1 MLSGNEKFY
10 TYRLHW
16 TSKTFRC
23 KRKRFYFSRNWAWWS
38 IINLSHI
45 QLETVKQILT
55 LRYSTNLHTLSPKLL
70 PENFRKKQINNN
82 TQEFVEKSIRE
93 KISQEISTNTGK
105 IGISLSSGIDSTL
118 VLALL
123 REEYPSSE
131 IESVSVKFSESVDET
146 NTSKKISEKFRTNH
160 HVLEIDNFLEEL
172 PKAISIVKQPF
183 WDLHWYYLVKKMKTL
198 TNIFFSGDGGDEL
211 FGGYT
216 FRYKKFLELTNENS
230 TRHEKVIAYLNCH
243 ERDWV
248 PDQEAVFDRSNQFN
262 WNNIYEILEPY
273 FDNTLPRLTQV
284 FLADYNG
291 KLIHNMQPLYKS
303 IHDYF
308 SIKNITPIQN
318 KELIQH
324 SCLLGNGQKYNPKSN
339 LGKIVLV
346 NILEKYNLKYLVS
359 PKKQGFSVNTTNLW
373 NSYGKKI
380 FLHFFDKSRL
390 IEDKIINSD
399 WIEKYISKNDLD
411 IRYVNKFLGI
421 FALEI
426 WYRLIIT
433 KEMND
438 NEKLQI

>member
-1 MLSGNEKFY
+1 MY
-10 TYRLHW
+10 
-16 TSKTFRC
+16 
-23 KRKRFYFSRNWAWWS
+23 
-38 IINLSHI
+38 
-45 QLETVKQILT
+45 
-55 LRYSTNLHTLSPKLL
+55 PKLL
-70 PENFRKKQINNN
+70 PENFHKKHVDSNPE
-82 TQEFVEKSIRE
+82 EFVEKSIRK
-93 KISQEISTNTGK
+93 KISQEIQTNTGK

-131 IESVSVKFSESVDET
+131 IESISVKFSKSIDET
-146 NTSKKISEKFRTNH
+146 NESKKISEKFQTNH
-160 HVLEIDNFLEEL
+160 HTLEIDNFLEEL

-198 TNIFFSGDGGDEL
+198 TNVFFSGDGGDEL

-230 TRHEKVIAYLNCH
+230 TTHEKIVAYLNCH

-248 PDQEAVFDRSNQFN
+248 PDQESVFGSVSQFS
-262 WNNIYEILEPY
+262 WNNIYKILKPF

-291 KLIHNMQPLYKS
+291 KLIHNMQPLYRS

-318 KELIQH
+318 EELIQY
-324 SCLLGNGQKYNPKSN
+324 SCSLKNEQKYDFKSN
-339 LGKIVLV
+339 LGKTILV
-346 NILEKYNLKYLVS
+346 NILGKYNLKSLTS
-359 PKKQGFSVNTTNLW
+359 LKKQGFSVNTTNLW

-380 FLHFFDKSRL
+380 FLYYFDKSRL

-399 WIEKYISKNDLD
+399 WIEKHISKNDLD
-411 IRYVNKFLGI
+411 IRYINKFLGI

-438 NEKLQI
+438 NEKLQT

>member
-1 MLSGNEKFY
+1 MY
-10 TYRLHW
+10 
-16 TSKTFRC
+16 
-23 KRKRFYFSRNWAWWS
+23 
-38 IINLSHI
+38 
-45 QLETVKQILT
+45 
-55 LRYSTNLHTLSPKLL
+55 PKLL
-70 PENFRKKQINNN
+70 PENFHKKHVDSNPE
-82 TQEFVEKSIRE
+82 EFVEKSIRK
-93 KISQEISTNTGK
+93 KISQEIQTNTGK

-131 IESVSVKFSESVDET
+131 IESISVKFSKSTDET
-146 NTSKKISEKFRTNH
+146 NESKKISEKFQTNH
-160 HVLEIDNFLEEL
+160 HILEIDNFLEEL

-198 TNIFFSGDGGDEL
+198 TNVFFSGDGGDEL

-216 FRYKKFLELTNENS
+216 FRYKKFLALTNENS
-230 TRHEKVIAYLNCH
+230 TSHEKIAAYLNCH

-248 PDQEAVFDRSNQFN
+248 PDQESVFGSMSQFS
-262 WNNIYEILEPY
+262 WNSIYKILKPF

-291 KLIHNMQPLYKS
+291 KLIHNMQPLYRS
-303 IHDYF
+303 IHNYF

-318 KELIQH
+318 EELIQY
-324 SCLLGNGQKYNPKSN
+324 SCSLKNNQKYDFKSN
-339 LGKIVLV
+339 LGKTILV
-346 NILEKYNLKYLVS
+346 NILGKYNLKYLTS
-359 PKKQGFSVNTTNLW
+359 LKKQGFSVNTTNLW

-380 FLHFFDKSRL
+380 FLYYFDKSRL

-399 WIEKYISKNDLD
+399 WIEKHISKNDLD
-411 IRYVNKFLGI
+411 IRYINKFLGI

-438 NEKLQI
+438 NEKLQT